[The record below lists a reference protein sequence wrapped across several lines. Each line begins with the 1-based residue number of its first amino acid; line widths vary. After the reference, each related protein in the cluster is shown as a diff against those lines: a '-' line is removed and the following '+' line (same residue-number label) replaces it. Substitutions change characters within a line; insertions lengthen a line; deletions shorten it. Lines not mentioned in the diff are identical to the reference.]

1 MHSTGILASTAALLV
16 ASNVMAAPSNE
27 RRSGQ
32 TVVVNQVANPKF
44 QSTSGVLAA
53 AKAYAKF
60 KKPFPKGLKNAIDK
74 QFPGWGTVPANS
86 GSADAGTYDEYYLEP
101 VAIGTPPQLL
111 NLDFDTGSSDLWV
124 FSSQIPAADVAGQ
137 LLYNPNVSTTATYA
151 DGLSW
156 SILYGDDSSAYGN
169 VWIDKVCLGKA
180 CFANQAVETAQDVSA
195 EFIQDPNTDGLLG
208 LAFSSLN
215 TVTPTPQLTWFDNMA
230 SSLIEPLFTVNLKH
244 KKPGSYN
251 FGYIDPHQFSGS
263 IGWTP
268 VDPSQGFWT
277 FNLTGYGVGKTV
289 SLQEVDQ
296 TIADTGT
303 TLLFLPDEPVNTYYS
318 AVVGAFLDEENTG
331 LEIFP
336 CGAKLPDFAF
346 SVGEYTGVIPGN
358 YMNYSTTGFG
368 DGNCIGGLQSSDGIG
383 LNIAG
388 DILLKSQFV
397 IFDGGASPRL
407 GFAAKHTERD

>member
-1 MHSTGILASTAALLV
+1 
-16 ASNVMAAPSNE
+16 
-27 RRSGQ
+27 
-32 TVVVNQVANPKF
+32 
-44 QSTSGVLAA
+44 
-53 AKAYAKF
+53 
-60 KKPFPKGLKNAIDK
+60 
-74 QFPGWGTVPANS
+74 
-86 GSADAGTYDEYYLEP
+86 
-101 VAIGTPPQLL
+101 
-111 NLDFDTGSSDLWV
+111 V

-169 VWIDKVCLGKA
+169 VWMDKVCLGKA

-195 EFIQDPNTDGLLG
+195 EFTQDPNTDGLLG

-263 IGWTP
+263 VGWTP

-303 TLLFLPDEPVNTYYS
+303 TVS
-318 AVVGAFLDEENTG
+318 
-331 LEIFP
+331 I
-336 CGAKLPDFAF
+336 
-346 SVGEYTGVIPGN
+346 
-358 YMNYSTTGFG
+358 
-368 DGNCIGGLQSSDGIG
+368 LQPLS
-383 LNIAG
+383 
-388 DILLKSQFV
+388 
-397 IFDGGASPRL
+397 
-407 GFAAKHTERD
+407 